1 MHVIVRQS
9 KLARQRQLSVR
20 GAATA
25 SAIDTTKLTRLY
37 RQHLAECDDGY
48 LRMHSGNAAV
58 ITRHVDAAQLYE
70 PYIGMRILDWGC
82 KHGVDAFFVRAMRGD
97 GVIIDGCDFDPPE
110 RYASFYRSSRMNYMQ
125 LRHPWDLPYADGAFD
140 TVIASGVIEH
150 VPQTA
155 ESLKELWR
163 VLKTDGH
170 LIVTFLP
177 NRMSYTEWLSR
188 RTGGLRHLKLFD
200 IASFRGI
207 LLHHGFEPI
216 AAGYHQVMPTLA
228 GHIASTRAQ
237 KLAEMV
243 YLVNNVLERTPFVR
257 SFAANIYIISQRVES
272 T

>member
-1 MHVIVRQS
+1 MRVVVRQS
-9 KLARQRQLSVR
+9 KLARQRELSARSSVV
-20 GAATA
+20 T
-25 SAIDTTKLTRLY
+25 IDTGALTRLY
-37 RQHLAECDDGY
+37 RQHLDDCDDSY
-48 LRMHSGNAAV
+48 LRTHSGNAV
-58 ITRHVDAAQLYE
+58 IARHVNAAGLYE

-82 KHGVDAFFVRAMRGD
+82 KEGADAFFVRAMRGD
-97 GVIIDGCDFDPPE
+97 GVMIDGCDFDKPDE
-110 RYASFYRSSRMNYMQ
+110 YASFHRAARMDYMQ

-163 VLKTDGH
+163 VLRTDGH

-177 NRMSYTEWLSR
+177 NRRSYTEWLSR

-200 IASFRGI
+200 IAGFRDM

-216 AAGYHQVMPTLA
+216 AAGYHQLMPTLA
-228 GHIASTRAQ
+228 GHGASRKMQ
-237 KLAEMV
+237 RLAEIG
-243 YLVNNVLERTPFVR
+243 YRVNDSLERVPLVR
-257 SFAANIYIISQRVES
+257 SFSANIYMIAQRVES